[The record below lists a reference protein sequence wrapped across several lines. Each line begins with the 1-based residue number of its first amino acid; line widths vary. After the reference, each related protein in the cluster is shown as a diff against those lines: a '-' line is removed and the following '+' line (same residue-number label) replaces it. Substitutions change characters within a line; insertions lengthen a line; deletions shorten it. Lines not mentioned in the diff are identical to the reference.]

1 MLTAEDF
8 ETRWAAAERAPRGSG
23 TVRLICVR
31 VEEGVHETPGRAE
44 VTVEDGLVGDRWV
57 RGKRDLDAQITL
69 MNVRVAELIGGPLDL
84 PGDNF
89 QVDLDLSEEALP
101 VGTRL
106 RLGEALLEVSPAPHT
121 GCKKFRERFG
131 LDALTWVNDHRDRR
145 LRGMNCRVLEAGTVA
160 VGDSGRR
167 RLGRRPGVQQRARR
181 GQVLAGLEQRLQAGE
196 DHRPAAVDLA
206 VPVRAQPGMDHRQ
219 PA

>member
-1 MLTAEDF
+1 M
-8 ETRWAAAERAPRGSG
+8 
-23 TVRLICVR
+23 
-31 VEEGVHETPGRAE
+31 
-44 VTVEDGLVGDRWV
+44 TVEDGLVGDRWA
-57 RGKRDLDAQITL
+57 RGRRDLDAQITL

-106 RLGEALLEVSPAPHT
+106 LEVSPAPHT
-121 GCKKFRERFG
+121 GCKKLRERFG

-160 VGDSGRR
+160 VGD
-167 RLGRRPGVQQRARR
+167 PV
-181 GQVLAGLEQRLQAGE
+181 
-196 DHRPAAVDLA
+196 AV
-206 VPVRAQPGMDHRQ
+206 V
-219 PA
+219 

>member
-31 VEEGVHETPGRAE
+31 VEEGVHETPERAE
-44 VTVEDGLVGDRWV
+44 VTVGDGLVGDRWA
-57 RGKRDLDAQITL
+57 RGRRDLDAQITL
-69 MNVRVAELIGGPLDL
+69 MNVRVAELIGGSLDL

-160 VGDSGRR
+160 VGD
-167 RLGRRPGVQQRARR
+167 PV
-181 GQVLAGLEQRLQAGE
+181 
-196 DHRPAAVDLA
+196 AV
-206 VPVRAQPGMDHRQ
+206 V
-219 PA
+219 

>member
-1 MLTAEDF
+1 
-8 ETRWAAAERAPRGSG
+8 
-23 TVRLICVR
+23 
-31 VEEGVHETPGRAE
+31 
-44 VTVEDGLVGDRWV
+44 VTVEGGLVGDRWA
-57 RGKRDLDAQITL
+57 RGRRDLDAQITL

-160 VGDSGRR
+160 VGD
-167 RLGRRPGVQQRARR
+167 PV
-181 GQVLAGLEQRLQAGE
+181 
-196 DHRPAAVDLA
+196 AV
-206 VPVRAQPGMDHRQ
+206 V
-219 PA
+219 